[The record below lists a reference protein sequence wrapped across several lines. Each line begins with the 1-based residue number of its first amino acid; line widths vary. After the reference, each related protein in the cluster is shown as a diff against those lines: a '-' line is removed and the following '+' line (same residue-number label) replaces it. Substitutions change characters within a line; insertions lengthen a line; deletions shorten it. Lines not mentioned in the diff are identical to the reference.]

1 MCINYYLLSILG
13 VLPITTCEAERSVS
27 ALCRLKTYT
36 RSTMGMEM
44 LTGLALMNIHRHID
58 IDIDQV
64 ITVFAAKHPRRMKL
78 INILEDK

>member
-1 MCINYYLLSILG
+1 MPRLRETVQLL
-13 VLPITTCEAERSVS
+13 CQQERSVS
-27 ALCRLKTYT
+27 ALRRLKTYT

-44 LTGLALMNIHRHID
+44 LTGLALMNIHHHID

-64 ITVFAAKHPRRMKL
+64 ITIFATKHTRRMKL

>member
-1 MCINYYLLSILG
+1 
-13 VLPITTCEAERSVS
+13 
-27 ALCRLKTYT
+27 
-36 RSTMGMEM
+36 MGMEM

-64 ITVFAAKHPRRMKL
+64 ITVFSTKYLRRMKL